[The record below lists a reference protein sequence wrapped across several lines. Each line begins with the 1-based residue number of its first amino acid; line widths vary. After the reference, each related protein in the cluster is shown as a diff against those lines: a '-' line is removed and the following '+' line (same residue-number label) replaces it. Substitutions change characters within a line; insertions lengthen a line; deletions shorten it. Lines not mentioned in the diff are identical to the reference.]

1 MIWLTIIGAIVAQ
14 AIVVVLIIEY
24 IERRGKVALPQ
35 EAKAT
40 EGPPAEDTPN
50 VAEKEEIAN
59 RPEEP
64 DDAIG
69 KSLFTAEQF
78 KAMVAE
84 VVKPLIKECIEEAMD
99 MRDVEFDKTKE
110 ETAKEEKPEQQEE
123 PKDDMRMTA
132 EQESRAWE
140 DLRDEED
147 KLDKEN
153 NDPVPPNPLASGA
166 DFEQITAATDTLEHP
181 ENHTV
186 HEFTMA
192 VKVIHGLNGT
202 EFTGC
207 LPDSLFERLQQF
219 HRMADRKT
227 VEETMNSE
235 KVETVSKPTESR
247 AEKETDTKETKSST
261 ESNRRD
267 LNEAMALMNEIREC
281 SQKFRN
287 Q

>member
-24 IERRGKVALPQ
+24 IERRGKVVQPQ
-35 EAKAT
+35 ETKA
-40 EGPPAEDTPN
+40 EEESKVEETPD
-50 VAEKEEIAN
+50 VAEEENIADQ
-59 RPEEP
+59 PEEP

-84 VVKPLIKECIEEAMD
+84 VVRPLIKECIEEAMD
-99 MRDVEFDKTKE
+99 LRDVEFDKTKE
-110 ETAKEEKPEQQEE
+110 EKSKVEKPEQQEE
-123 PKDDMRMTA
+123 PKDDKRMTA

-140 DLRDEED
+140 DHRDEED
-147 KLDKEN
+147 KLDREN
-153 NDPVPPNPLASGA
+153 NDPVPPNPLASGV
-166 DFEQITAATDTLEHP
+166 DFEQITAATDTLENP
-181 ENHTV
+181 EKHTV

-192 VKVIHGLNGT
+192 VKMIHGLKGT

-219 HRMADRKT
+219 HRMADRKAA
-227 VEETMNSE
+227 EEIKNSE
-235 KVETVSKPTESR
+235 KVKEVSKPAESR
-247 AEKETDTKETKSST
+247 VEKETDTKESKPST

-267 LNEAMALMNEIREC
+267 LNEAMALMNEIREY